1 MPLWAFTPVRGSHVA
16 IRIRGVRER
25 ARRVV
30 VDEETPDVVRE
41 EWRCSSCGHWFER
54 EMVSFVESG
63 RAVAGVPEI
72 SAYCAPC
79 NATPR
84 RPLVLR
90 WSW

>member
-1 MPLWAFTPVRGSHVA
+1 MPLWAFTPVRVSHVA

-41 EWRCSSCGHWFER
+41 EWRCSSCGHWFDR
-54 EMVSFVESG
+54 DTVSLVESG

-79 NATPR
+79 KNAPR
-84 RPLVLR
+84 RVRARRGP
-90 WSW
+90 W

>member
-1 MPLWAFTPVRGSHVA
+1 MPLWAFTPVRGSRVA
-16 IRIRGVRER
+16 VRIRGVNER

-41 EWRCSSCGHWFER
+41 EWRCSSCGHWFDR
-54 EMVSFVESG
+54 DTVSLVKSG

-79 NATPR
+79 NSAPH
-84 RPLVLR
+84 RPLAR
-90 WSW
+90 SGSW